1 MSKIQNKTRYNDSW
15 MYILLLST
23 IVILAEA
30 LRTYNFPIFGVNITY
45 ALFLLPLMYGVTNYI
60 TTKYGFRRTIIGIG
74 ISILSLLAFILLM
87 NFAMGKEADFASISG
102 GLAGYI
108 ISQLVNTLI
117 YKFLIV
123 NTNRPYLLVLLN
135 YIFAYIVFYM
145 LYTLVHMNIIVA
157 ETFWIG
163 YFVTIGIQTIMS
175 IILVFVIRK
184 VKLGMSKDD

>member
-87 NFAMGKEADFASISG
+87 DFAMGKEADFASISG

-175 IILVFVIRK
+175 IILAFVIRK
-184 VKLGMSKDD
+184 VKLGMSNDD

>member
-1 MSKIQNKTRYNDSW
+1 MSNVQSKTKYNDSW

-23 IVILAEA
+23 IVILAES
-30 LRTYNFPIFGVNITY
+30 LKTYNFSLFDVNITY
-45 ALFLLPLMYGVTNYI
+45 VIFLLPLIYGITNYI
-60 TTKYGFRRTIIGIG
+60 TTKYGFRKTILGIV
-74 ISILSLLAFILLM
+74 ISVVSLIAFILLM
-87 NFAMGKEADFASISG
+87 NFAIGKELDFSSITG
-102 GLAGYI
+102 GLIGYI

-123 NTNRPYLLVLLN
+123 NTNRPYFLILLN

-145 LYTLVHMNIIVA
+145 LYTVVHMNIIVA

-175 IILVFVIRK
+175 IGLAFFTKK

>member
-1 MSKIQNKTRYNDSW
+1 MSKIQNKTKYNDSW

-23 IVILAEA
+23 IVILAES
-30 LRTYNFPIFGVNITY
+30 LKTYSISLFNVNITY
-45 ALFLLPLMYGVTNYI
+45 VIFLLPLIYGVTNYI
-60 TTKYGFRRTIIGIG
+60 TTKYGFRKTILGIV
-74 ISILSLLAFILLM
+74 ISVVALIAFILLM
-87 NFAMGKEADFASISG
+87 NFAIGKELDLSNITG
-102 GLAGYI
+102 GLLGYI

-123 NTNRPYLLVLLN
+123 NTNRPYLLILLN

-145 LYTLVHMNIIVA
+145 LYTVVSMDLIVA

-163 YFVTIGIQTIMS
+163 YFVTMAIQIIMS
-175 IILVFVIRK
+175 IFIAIIIKK

>member
-87 NFAMGKEADFASISG
+87 DFAMGKEADFASISG

-175 IILVFVIRK
+175 IILAFVIRK